1 MGKIYTGNGWI
12 IKVHGNEHPPI
23 HAHVLHPHGKAAIAL
38 DGEVHN
44 AGVPVKVI
52 AEAVAWMA
60 ANPGKVEDEWA
71 KMNNPRKR

>member
-12 IKVHGNEHPPI
+12 IKVHGNEHPRI

-44 AGVPVKVI
+44 TGVPVKVI
-52 AEAVAWMA
+52 AEAVAWMS

>member
-1 MGKIYTGNGWI
+1 MGKIYTGNGWL

-23 HAHVLHPHGKAAIAL
+23 HVHVLHPNGKAAIAL

-44 AGVPVKVI
+44 TGVPIKVI
-52 AEAVAWMA
+52 AEAIVWIT
-60 ANPGKVEDEWA
+60 ANSGIVEAEWE